1 MKVKANFDYN
11 DILLERLVKKDEVI
25 EVDEE
30 RGKLLT
36 TKLYNGVPFCDVV
49 EEQQGQEE
57 NDGEEPKEPL
67 DEAPKENME
76 EPKEDLD
83 EVKEPKEEKVEAP
96 KENMEEPKEDL
107 DEVKEP
113 KEEKVEAPKKK
124 RTRKA
129 KVEE

>member
-36 TKLYNGVPFCDVV
+36 TTLYNGVPFCNVV
-49 EEQQGQEE
+49 EEQVQEE
-57 NDGEEPKEPL
+57 NNDKEPL
-67 DEAPKENME
+67 

-83 EVKEPKEEKVEAP
+83 EVVEEK
-96 KENMEEPKEDL
+96 
-107 DEVKEP
+107 
-113 KEEKVEAPKKK
+113 PKKR

>member
-30 RGKLLT
+30 RAKVLT
-36 TKLYNGVPFCDVV
+36 TQSYNGVPFCNVV
-49 EEQQGQEE
+49 EEQVQEE
-57 NDGEEPKEPL
+57 NNDKEPL
-67 DEAPKENME
+67 

-83 EVKEPKEEKVEAP
+83 EVVEEK
-96 KENMEEPKEDL
+96 
-107 DEVKEP
+107 
-113 KEEKVEAPKKK
+113 PKKR

>member
-25 EVDEE
+25 EVDEA

-36 TKLYNGVPFCDVV
+36 TKLYNGVPFCNVV
-49 EEQQGQEE
+49 EEQGQEE
-57 NDGEEPKEPL
+57 NNDKEPL
-67 DEAPKENME
+67 EPK

-83 EVKEPKEEKVEAP
+83 EVVEK
-96 KENMEEPKEDL
+96 K
-107 DEVKEP
+107 
-113 KEEKVEAPKKK
+113 PKKR

>member
-25 EVDEE
+25 EVDEA

-36 TKLYNGVPFCDVV
+36 TKLYNGVPFCNVV
-49 EEQQGQEE
+49 EEQVQEE
-57 NDGEEPKEPL
+57 NNDKEPL
-67 DEAPKENME
+67 

-83 EVKEPKEEKVEAP
+83 EVVEEK
-96 KENMEEPKEDL
+96 
-107 DEVKEP
+107 
-113 KEEKVEAPKKK
+113 PKKR

>member
-36 TKLYNGVPFCDVV
+36 TKLYNGVPFCNVV
-49 EEQQGQEE
+49 EEQVQEE
-57 NDGEEPKEPL
+57 NNDKEPL
-67 DEAPKENME
+67 ET
-76 EPKEDLD
+76 KEDLD
-83 EVKEPKEEKVEAP
+83 EVVEEK
-96 KENMEEPKEDL
+96 
-107 DEVKEP
+107 
-113 KEEKVEAPKKK
+113 PKKR

>member
-30 RGKLLT
+30 RAKVLT
-36 TKLYNGVPFCDVV
+36 TKLYNGVPFCNVV
-49 EEQQGQEE
+49 EEQVQEE
-57 NDGEEPKEPL
+57 NNDKEPL
-67 DEAPKENME
+67 

-83 EVKEPKEEKVEAP
+83 EVVEEK
-96 KENMEEPKEDL
+96 
-107 DEVKEP
+107 
-113 KEEKVEAPKKK
+113 PKKR